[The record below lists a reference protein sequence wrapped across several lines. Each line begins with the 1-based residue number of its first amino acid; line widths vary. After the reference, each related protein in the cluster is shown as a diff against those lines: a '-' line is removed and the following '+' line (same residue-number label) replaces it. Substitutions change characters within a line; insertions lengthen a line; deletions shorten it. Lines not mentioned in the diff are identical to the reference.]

1 MAVNIRRKASLPTI
15 GIWSIMTYLRSQESE
30 FLPKQLKTVSKSDK
44 TLTSMLPPGAVG
56 LITTGKQAEEILQN
70 GRADLVF
77 IGRQLLKDPFWP
89 RAAAEDLKHSLEPP
103 VQYTR
108 YGSVW
113 L

>member
-1 MAVNIRRKASLPTI
+1 MPNDLIDCSSG
-15 GIWSIMTYLRSQESE
+15 GIAPVKVKSYPNYQVPAAELIKKKTGIMT
-30 FLPKQLKTVSKSDK
+30 
-44 TLTSMLPPGAVG
+44 GAVG

-70 GRADLVF
+70 GRADLVY
-77 IGRQLLKDPFWP
+77 IGRQLIKDPFWP
-89 RAAAEDLKHSLEPP
+89 RTAAEDLKHLLEPP